1 MGELLRGALG
11 QRHLRLVLRDLRELK
26 IYTAVLAWW
35 AVLATV
41 PSWPL
46 PAAAR
51 ALAFVSLAV
60 APFAAM
66 ALRKRSLRR
75 GTYSVVSWCF
85 HAAGLVRGLLRA
97 RTSPVL
103 PIPSRELHQPPRR
116 APTPS
121 SHAADTASG

>member
-1 MGELLRGALG
+1 
-11 QRHLRLVLRDLRELK
+11 VLRDLRELK

-41 PSWPL
+41 AFWPL

-51 ALAFVSLAV
+51 ALAFVLLAG

-97 RTSPVL
+97 RTAPAIPL
-103 PIPSRELHQPPRR
+103 PSRDLREPARR
-116 APTPS
+116 GPIPS